1 LGAAGKKEGRITHV
15 TGALGR
21 VVCTSWWRKRERARA
36 RAKPGRVAGATAHL
50 GFRAVA
56 LVNALRRNDR
66 FLTLLAHVSHGFAA
80 CARAPNTR
88 QQAKVN
94 THANEGR
101 GRGFI
106 RDRG

>member
-1 LGAAGKKEGRITHV
+1 MVATPGLE
-15 TGALGR
+15 
-21 VVCTSWWRKRERARA
+21 KRERERA

-50 GFRAVA
+50 GFRTVA
-56 LVNALRRNDR
+56 LVNALRRDDR

-80 CARAPNTR
+80 CARAPSTR